1 MSSLDN
7 GKDGL
12 LPAIVPETSV
22 SLGQRE
28 SEILADF
35 EMFDDWADRY
45 RYLIEL
51 GEKLPALSNEHNTE
65 ANKVQGCQSQ
75 VWLVAKRKD
84 GQIVFSADSDS
95 AITRGLIALLI
106 RLFSGL
112 TSAEIAGANLTFI
125 EKLGFTK
132 HLSMSRANGFASM
145 IQMIR
150 RLAAQP

>member
-1 MSSLDN
+1 MPSL
-7 GKDGL
+7 
-12 LPAIVPETSV
+12 VE
-22 SLGQRE
+22 RE

-45 RYLIEL
+45 SYLIEL
-51 GEKLPALSNEHNTE
+51 GEKLPALADEHKIE

-75 VWLVAKRKD
+75 VWLIAERKS

-95 AITRGLIALLI
+95 AITRGLIALLV

-112 TSAEIAGANLTFI
+112 TSAEIAAANLTFI
-125 EKLGFTK
+125 EKLGFAK

-150 RLAAQP
+150 RLATQP